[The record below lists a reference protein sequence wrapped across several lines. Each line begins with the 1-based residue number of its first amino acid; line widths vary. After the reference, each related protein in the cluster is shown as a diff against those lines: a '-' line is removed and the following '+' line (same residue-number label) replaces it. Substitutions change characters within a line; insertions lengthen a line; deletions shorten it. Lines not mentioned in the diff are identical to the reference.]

1 VVVLKALL
9 GAVAVLFIVMT
20 VLPVVRHDYW
30 VIRACDFP
38 RLQIAMAG
46 AAVLGVYV
54 ALWDTYFWAEDVLL
68 GMLTVAV
75 VYQGYWIYPYTP
87 YAYTQVHETTA
98 RRPDDQLTVLVANV
112 WVQNRD
118 VESFLKLV
126 RQTNPDVLLVLEVNA
141 RWAEALSDLEDR
153 YPYAIG
159 EPREDNAYGIMLYAR
174 YPLHNRMV
182 RHLVDGEVPSVRA
195 DVEVPS
201 GERVRFWGIHPRPPH
216 PEEDRDTI
224 NRDAE
229 LLLVGHEVG
238 VYLEA
243 EDEPVVVAG
252 DFNDVS
258 WSYVTL
264 MMRGISGLLD
274 PRIGRGPFNTFHA
287 HYPFFRCP
295 LDHVLHSEHFT
306 LASLERSPEY
316 GSDHFAL
323 LTRLQFEPDPPEV
336 TRRPYVDNT
345 IRRHA
350 REEIE
355 KAAR

>member
-1 VVVLKALL
+1 VKLTLIVLAL
-9 GAVAVLFIVMT
+9 LFIVMT
-20 VLPVVRHDYW
+20 ILPIVRHDYW

-38 RLQIAMAG
+38 RLQIAIAG
-46 AAVLGVYV
+46 GGVLAAYV
-54 ALWDTYFWAEDVLL
+54 GLWGTYFWAENVLL
-68 GMLTVAV
+68 GLLTAAV

-87 YAYTQVHETTA
+87 YAPIQVQESGL
-98 RRPDDQLTVLVANV
+98 PEQDEQLSVLAANV
-112 WVQNRD
+112 WEQNRNA
-118 VESFLKLV
+118 ESFLELV
-126 RQTNPDVLLVLEVNA
+126 REMDPDVVLALEVNQ
-141 RWAEALSDLEDR
+141 RWHADLMELEETH
-153 YPYAIG
+153 PHTIA
-159 EPREDNAYGIMLYAR
+159 EPRGNAYGIALFAR
-174 YPLHNRMV
+174 YPLRNAVV
-182 RHLVDGEVPSVRA
+182 RHLVDEEVPSIRA
-195 DVEVPS
+195 DVELPS
-201 GERVRFWGIHPRPPH
+201 GRSIRFYGLHPRPPH

-238 VYLEA
+238 VYLET
-243 EDEPVVVAG
+243 ENEPVVVAG
-252 DFNDVS
+252 DFNDVA

-274 PRIGRGPFNTFHA
+274 PRIGRGAYNTFHA

-306 LASLERSPEY
+306 LAELERSPEY

-323 LTRLQFEPDPPEV
+323 SATLQLENDPPEV
-336 TRRPYVDNT
+336 PQRPYVDNK

>member
-1 VVVLKALL
+1 VKLALIVLSL
-9 GAVAVLFIVMT
+9 LFIVMT

-38 RLQIAMAG
+38 RLQIAIAG
-46 AAVLGVYV
+46 GVVLAAYV
-54 ALWDTYFWAEDVLL
+54 GLWGTYFWAENALL
-68 GMLTVAV
+68 GLLTAAV

-87 YAYTQVHETTA
+87 YAPVQVQEPSPQE
-98 RRPDDQLTVLVANV
+98 PDEQLTVLAANV
-112 WVQNRD
+112 WEQNRD
-118 VESFLKLV
+118 AESFLALV
-126 RQTNPDVLLVLEVNA
+126 REMDPDIVLALEVNE
-141 RWAEALSDLEDR
+141 RWHADLMELENTH
-153 YPYAIG
+153 PHTIA
-159 EPREDNAYGIMLYAR
+159 EPRGNAYGIALFAR
-174 YPLHNRMV
+174 YPLRNAVV
-182 RHLVDGEVPSVRA
+182 RHLVDEEVPSIRA
-195 DVEVPS
+195 DVELPS
-201 GERVRFWGIHPRPPH
+201 GRSIRFYGLHPRPPH

-238 VYLEA
+238 VYLET

-252 DFNDVS
+252 DFNDVA

-274 PRIGRGPFNTFHA
+274 PRIGRGPYNTFHA

-306 LASLERSPEY
+306 LAELERSPEY

-323 LTRLQFEPDPPEV
+323 SATLQLEDNPPAV
-336 TRRPYVDNT
+336 PQRPYVDNK

>member
-1 VVVLKALL
+1 VKLTLIVLAI
-9 GAVAVLFIVMT
+9 LFIVMT
-20 VLPVVRHDYW
+20 VLPIVRHDYW

-38 RLQIAMAG
+38 RLQIAIAG
-46 AAVLGVYV
+46 AVVLASYV
-54 ALWDTYFWAEDVLL
+54 GLWGTYLWAENVLL
-68 GMLTVAV
+68 GLLTASV
-75 VYQGYWIYPYTP
+75 VYQAYWIYPYTP
-87 YAYTQVHETTA
+87 YASIQVQAPTA
-98 RRPDDQLTVLVANV
+98 SDPDDQLTVLAANV
-112 WVQNRD
+112 WQQNRD
-118 VESFLKLV
+118 TESFLSLV
-126 RQTNPDVLLVLEVNA
+126 RRMDPDIVLALEVTE
-141 RWAEALSDLEDR
+141 RWQAELMALEEA
-153 YPYAIG
+153 YPYSIG
-159 EPREDNAYGIMLYAR
+159 EPRGNAYGISLFAR
-174 YPLHNRMV
+174 YPLHDAVV
-182 RHLVDGEVPSVRA
+182 RHLVDDEVPSIRTG
-195 DVEVPS
+195 VELPS
-201 GERVRFWGIHPRPPH
+201 GQVIRFYGLHPRPPH

-229 LLLVGHEVG
+229 LLLIGHEVG
-238 VYLEA
+238 VHLET

-274 PRIGRGPFNTFHA
+274 PRIGRGPYNTFHA

-306 LASLERSPEY
+306 LAELERSAEY

-323 LTRLQFEPDPPEV
+323 CATLQLESDPPAV
-336 TRRPYVDNT
+336 SRRPYVDST